1 MSSLFTSTI
10 GKLFGAAAVSAG
22 ASYLKDTFYEGSF
35 LQRTF
40 TDIGSATGLDKVFG
54 ADPIGQ
60 GAFKIGSGVA
70 QTVVDRMLAQGLGA
84 DPKTGRGF
92 PGGPAIPSK
101 DTYGSDPLKKAR
113 KYNGFHQGSM
123 NVIDNAFKVPEILE
137 MAMNYTKI
145 KVPSQRVVNP
155 TIRYQGMDKLGAL
168 SKGVIKKPN

>member
-1 MSSLFTSTI
+1 MFNNII

-22 ASYLKDTFYEGSF
+22 ASYLKDSFYEGSF

-40 TDIGSATGLDKVFG
+40 TEIGSATGLDRIFG
-54 ADPIGQ
+54 ADPVGQ

-101 DTYGSDPLKKAR
+101 DTYASTKLPKTAR

-168 SKGVIKKPN
+168 GKGVIKSTKI

>member
-1 MSSLFTSTI
+1 MFNNII

-40 TDIGSATGLDKVFG
+40 TDIGSATGLDRVFG
-54 ADPIGQ
+54 ADPVGQ

-101 DTYGSDPLKKAR
+101 DTYASTKLPKTAR

-168 SKGVIKKPN
+168 GKGVIKSTKI

>member
-1 MSSLFTSTI
+1 MFNEVI

-40 TDIGSATGLDKVFG
+40 TDIGSATGLDRVFG
-54 ADPIGQ
+54 ADPVGQ

-101 DTYGSDPLKKAR
+101 DTYASTKLPKTAR

-123 NVIDNAFKVPEILE
+123 NVIDNAFKVPEIME

-168 SKGVIKKPN
+168 GKGVIKSTKI

>member
-1 MSSLFTSTI
+1 MFNNII

-22 ASYLKDTFYEGSF
+22 ASYLKDSFYEGSF

-40 TDIGSATGLDKVFG
+40 TEIGSATGLDRIFG
-54 ADPIGQ
+54 ADPVGQ

-84 DPKTGRGF
+84 DPKTGKGF

-101 DTYGSDPLKKAR
+101 DTYASTKLPKTAR

-168 SKGVIKKPN
+168 GKGVIKSTKI

>member
-1 MSSLFTSTI
+1 MFNNII

-22 ASYLKDTFYEGSF
+22 ASYLKDSFYEGSF

-40 TDIGSATGLDKVFG
+40 TEIGSATGLDRVFG
-54 ADPIGQ
+54 ADPVGQ

-101 DTYGSDPLKKAR
+101 DTYASTKLPKTAR

-168 SKGVIKKPN
+168 SKGVIKSTKI

>member
-1 MSSLFTSTI
+1 MFSNII

-22 ASYLKDTFYEGSF
+22 ASYLKDSFYEGSF

-40 TDIGSATGLDKVFG
+40 TEIGSATGLDRIFG
-54 ADPIGQ
+54 ADPVGQ

-101 DTYGSDPLKKAR
+101 DTYASTKLPKTAR

-168 SKGVIKKPN
+168 GKGVIKSTKI

>member
-1 MSSLFTSTI
+1 MFNDII

-22 ASYLKDTFYEGSF
+22 ASYLKNTFYEGSF

-40 TDIGSATGLDKVFG
+40 TDIGSATGLDRVFG
-54 ADPIGQ
+54 ADPVGQ

-101 DTYGSDPLKKAR
+101 DTYASTKLPKTAR

-123 NVIDNAFKVPEILE
+123 NVIDNAFKVPEIME

-168 SKGVIKKPN
+168 SKGVIKSTKI

>member
-1 MSSLFTSTI
+1 MFNNII

-40 TDIGSATGLDKVFG
+40 TDIGSATGLDRVFG
-54 ADPIGQ
+54 ADPVGQ

-101 DTYGSDPLKKAR
+101 DTYASTKLPKTAR

-123 NVIDNAFKVPEILE
+123 NVIDNAFKVPEIME

-168 SKGVIKKPN
+168 GKGVIKSTKI

>member
-1 MSSLFTSTI
+1 MFNNIIS
-10 GKLFGAAAVSAG
+10 KLFGAAAVSAG

-40 TDIGSATGLDKVFG
+40 TDIGSATGLDRVFG
-54 ADPIGQ
+54 ADPVGQ

-101 DTYGSDPLKKAR
+101 DTYASTKLPKTAR

-123 NVIDNAFKVPEILE
+123 NVIDNAFKVPEIME

-168 SKGVIKKPN
+168 GKGVIKSTKI

>member
-1 MSSLFTSTI
+1 MFNNIIS
-10 GKLFGAAAVSAG
+10 KLFGAAAVSAG
-22 ASYLKDTFYEGSF
+22 ASYLKDSFYEGSF
-35 LQRTF
+35 LQKTF
-40 TDIGSATGLDKVFG
+40 TEIGTATGLDRVFG
-54 ADPIGQ
+54 SDPVGQ

-92 PGGPAIPSK
+92 PGGPAIPSR
-101 DTYGSDPLKKAR
+101 DTYGSSKLAGAR

-123 NVIDNAFKVPEILE
+123 NVIDNAFKNPEILE

-168 SKGVIKKPN
+168 GKGVIKSTKI

>member
-1 MSSLFTSTI
+1 MFNDII

-22 ASYLKDTFYEGSF
+22 ASYLKDSFYEGSF

-40 TDIGSATGLDKVFG
+40 TEIGSATGLDKVFG
-54 ADPIGQ
+54 ADPVGQ

-84 DPKTGRGF
+84 DPKTGKGF
-92 PGGPAIPSK
+92 PGGPAIASK
-101 DTYGSDPLKKAR
+101 DTYASTKLPKTAR

-123 NVIDNAFKVPEILE
+123 NVIDNAFKVPEIME

-168 SKGVIKKPN
+168 SKGVIKSTKI